1 MPAKP
6 VFIEKK
12 DHIATLVL
20 NRPEVMNAM
29 SKEMILELHNA
40 VKEIAADDGSH
51 VVVLKG
57 AGDHFSSGADI
68 SLFSESIAH
77 MTGWSP

>member
-1 MPAKP
+1 MPIKP
-6 VFIEKK
+6 VIIEKK

-29 SKEMILELHNA
+29 SKEMILELHDA
-40 VKEIAADDGSH
+40 VKEIAAAEGVH

-68 SLFSESIAH
+68 
-77 MTGWSP
+77 